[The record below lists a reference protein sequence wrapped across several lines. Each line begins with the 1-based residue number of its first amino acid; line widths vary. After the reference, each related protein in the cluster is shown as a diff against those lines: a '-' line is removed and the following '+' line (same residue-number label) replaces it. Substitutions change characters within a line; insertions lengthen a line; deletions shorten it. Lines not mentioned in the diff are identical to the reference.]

1 MKTLDDNE
9 IASWLDKVWQDT
21 LAKSGLDS
29 DPEVDIIQNS
39 GYVSIRYV
47 LITQLLGKFADGSRD
62 ALCLQRGSKE
72 GAVEEGRW
80 DPRSFCARIV
90 VPWVQR
96 TDNVLGTS
104 TDPYVSKPLRR
115 PRLDELSI
123 PLKARDEW
131 DRVER
136 VLGKVQDRNDP
147 AFTEQ
152 TLRRCLASIA
162 RRYLALDIEYS
173 IPSRVGYSQML
184 AAVESFLATKSRGE
198 VPLIVATAVL
208 RILGNQFGL
217 FDEVKRQGINEPDSP
232 TGSPG
237 DIQCFIWGEQDVR
250 TLILAVEV
258 KDIELRL
265 VDVNATIQ
273 KARRQKLAD
282 ILFVTPG
289 IVTKEASEVKSKFH
303 EEWTKGLNL
312 YQLSLMDLL
321 RVLTPLSGEDIRPV
335 LLKEI
340 GDEINRSAS
349 QPALRTAW
357 ADVLSA
363 TVG

>member
-1 MKTLDDNE
+1 MKVMDNTE
-9 IASWLDKVWQDT
+9 AASWLDKSWRAIVAESN
-21 LAKSGLDS
+21 LES
-29 DPEVDIIQNS
+29 DPEIDIIQNS
-39 GYVSIRYV
+39 SYVSIRYV

-62 ALCLQRGSKE
+62 ALCLQRGARE
-72 GAVEEGRW
+72 RAAEEGRW
-80 DPRSFCARIV
+80 DPRSFCARVV

-115 PRLDELSI
+115 RRIDEWST

-136 VLGKVQDRNDP
+136 VLREVQDRDDP

-162 RRYLALDIEYS
+162 RRYLELDIEYA
-173 IPSRVGYSQML
+173 IPVRVSYSQL
-184 AAVESFLATKSRGE
+184 ISAVERFLDAKSGGE
-198 VPLIVATAVL
+198 RPLIVASALL

-217 FDEVKRQGINEPDSP
+217 FDEVTRQGINEPDDP
-232 TGSPG
+232 KGSPG
-237 DIQCFIWGEQDVR
+237 DILCYLLTKDAKV
-250 TLILAVEV
+250 LILAIEV
-258 KDIELRL
+258 KDLELTL

-282 ILFVTPG
+282 ILFISPD
-289 IVTKEASEVKSKFH
+289 ISSKDRAVVEDRFF
-303 EEWTKGLNL
+303 EEWAKGLNL
-312 YQLSLMDLL
+312 YQLPLLDIL
-321 RVLTPLSGEDIRPV
+321 RVLAALSGEGIRPV

-357 ADVLSA
+357 ADVLRS